1 MAIQFVKV
9 IYPTTRTVNV
19 DHLEL
24 GDTGELLKMDAG
36 HRIFDLGAPLDYM
49 PGSQTV
55 RVGGTT
61 RDKPLLVVFTP
72 IVAIA
77 ETTPD
82 TIPAPPLKMAKRV
95 GAEKPPTPAK
105 KDATKTATKLTRTA
119 AKTPAKKTAK
129 KSSKKAGNAPR
140 KTKP

>member
-9 IYPTTRTVNV
+9 IYPTKRTVNV

-72 IVAIA
+72 IVAVA
-77 ETTPD
+77 ETTPE
-82 TIPAPPLKMAKRV
+82 TTPAPRLKMAKRI
-95 GAEKPPTPAK
+95 GAEKSPTPTK
-105 KDATKTATKLTRTA
+105 KDAKKAATKVTGTA
-119 AKTPAKKTAK
+119 VKAPAK
-129 KSSKKAGNAPR
+129 KSSKKTGNASR
-140 KTKP
+140 KPKP